1 MKVKKII
8 TAILTAS
15 LMLGTLTG
23 CSDINAEKKPLKLVV
38 AHNSTSTENP
48 YHYGMLKFKDV
59 VEDISD
65 GEIQVEI
72 HAGTIGTSED
82 ELIEK
87 LQLGAAD
94 MVIAA
99 PGFMTKTGVPEIELL
114 TLPYLFDSFDHW
126 EKVTQGEFGDKLKDI
141 IYEKTNGKFLLA
153 DYWSSGIR
161 NYYGKKPIEEPQD
174 LKGLRIRTQSA
185 STQLKFWGGTGAIPT
200 QIAWNELYQA
210 LSSNVVDA
218 AENDMTNLSLKDHH
232 KTSNGKYVSETQ
244 HDYLTPLVLFN
255 GPRFEKYTEQQQEWI
270 MEAVEE
276 ATKEEVAVTK
286 AMLEESRE
294 KIIKDGGEI
303 NQVNK
308 QAFKDM
314 AIPIQDEF
322 AANIDM
328 THMLEILRNTK

>member
-1 MKVKKII
+1 MKAKKII
-8 TAILTAS
+8 TAVLSAT

-23 CSDINAEKKPLKLVV
+23 CSNINAEDQPLKLVV

-48 YHYGMLKFKDV
+48 YHYGMLKFKEV

-65 GEIQVEI
+65 GEIQVEV

-114 TLPYLFDSFDHW
+114 TLPYLFNDFDHW

-141 IYEKTNGKFLLA
+141 IYEKTNGKFLVA

-161 NYYGKKPIEEPQD
+161 NYYGKNLITEPSD
-174 LKGLRIRTQSA
+174 LKGVKIRTQSA
-185 STQLKFWGGTGAIPT
+185 STQQKFWGSMGAIPT

-255 GPRFEKYTEQQQEWI
+255 GPRFEKYTNQQQEWI
-270 MEAVEE
+270 MTAVKE

-286 AMLEESRE
+286 GMLERSRE
-294 KIIKDGGEI
+294 KILKDGGEI
-303 NQVNK
+303 NEVNK
-308 QAFKDM
+308 KAFKDI

-322 AANIDM
+322 AAKINM
-328 THMLEILRNTK
+328 TDMLEILRNTK